1 MSPDLWPP
9 SDWLDCGG
17 VSGSLTF
24 APLSDSSSSLS
35 ALSVFSEFSSSSLL
49 VSLSSSASE
58 LALLGID
65 SK

>member
-9 SDWLDCGG
+9 SDWFNCGG
-17 VSGSLTF
+17 LSGSLTF

-35 ALSVFSEFSSSSLL
+35 ALSVFSEISSSSLL
-49 VSLSSSASE
+49 GSLSPSVSE

>member
-9 SDWLDCGG
+9 SDWLDCEGL
-17 VSGSLTF
+17 SSSLTF
-24 APLSDSSSSLS
+24 APLCDSSSSLS

-49 VSLSSSASE
+49 VSLSSSTSE
-58 LALLGID
+58 HTLLEID